1 MSHAI
6 ATIGI
11 LGFGEVGSRLLEDLL
26 ARNDSHLVLWDKQF
40 TTADSRASESLN
52 NIDSAHRVS
61 VATSASDMAAK
72 CDLIISSVTASQA
85 LLAAEEAL
93 PGIKA
98 AAYYMDVNSVSPET
112 KQAMGALINP
122 RGGRFV
128 EASIMSPIDPRRIA
142 SPILLAGP
150 YAKDFAPVINEIGFS
165 DARVCSSDYGKA
177 AATKMCRSVMIKGME
192 ALVTESMLAAKY
204 YGVEDAVLGSL
215 NNLFPRPDWPEHAR
229 YLISRSIEHG
239 VRRAE
244 EMREVANTV
253 ADSGQ
258 TPWMSSACVERQDWA
273 PQFAEALQYEDLHD
287 MLTAMR
293 AHMDAH

>member
-1 MSHAI
+1 MSQAI

-26 ARNDSHLVLWDKQF
+26 AHNDSHLVLWDKQF
-40 TTADSRASESLN
+40 ASADSRASERLN
-52 NIDSAHRVS
+52 DIDSTHRVS
-61 VATSASDMAAK
+61 VAASARDMAAQ
-72 CDLIISSVTASQA
+72 CDLIISAVTASQA
-85 LLAAEEAL
+85 LHAAEDAL
-93 PGIKA
+93 SGIRA
-98 AAYYMDVNSVSPET
+98 GAYYMDVNSVSPET
-112 KQAMGALINP
+112 KKAMAELINP

-128 EASIMSPIDPRRIA
+128 EASIMSPIDPKRIA
-142 SPILLAGP
+142 SPMLLAGP
-150 YAKDFAPVINEIGFS
+150 YAEDFAPIINALGFIG
-165 DARVCSSDYGKA
+165 AEACAAQYGVA

-192 ALVTESMLAAKY
+192 ALVTESLLAAKY

-215 NNLFPRPDWPEHAR
+215 NNLFPRPDWPQHAR

-273 PQFAEALQYEDLHD
+273 PQFTEALQYEDLHD

-293 AHMDAH
+293 AHMDAN

>member
-1 MSHAI
+1 MSQGI
-6 ATIGI
+6 STIGI

-26 ARNDSHLVLWDKQF
+26 AQNDHRLVLWDKQF
-40 TTADSRASESLN
+40 VAEDSRASERLN
-52 NIDSAHRVS
+52 AIDSTHRVS
-61 VATSASDMAAK
+61 VASSAQDMAAQ
-72 CDLIISSVTASQA
+72 CDLIISAVTASQA
-85 LLAAEEAL
+85 LHAAGDTL
-93 PGIKA
+93 PGIRA
-98 AAYYMDVNSVSPET
+98 GAYYMDVNSVSPET
-112 KQAMGALINP
+112 KKAMGALINP
-122 RGGRFV
+122 HGGRFI
-128 EASIMSPIDPRRIA
+128 EASIMSPIDPKRIA
-142 SPILLAGP
+142 SPMLLAGP
-150 YAKDFAPVINEIGFS
+150 HSEEFAPIINALGF
-165 DARVCSSDYGKA
+165 AGAEVCAAHYGVA

-192 ALVTESMLAAKY
+192 ALVTESLLAAKY

-273 PQFAEALQYEDLHD
+273 PQFTQALQYEDLHD

-293 AHMDAH
+293 AHMDAN